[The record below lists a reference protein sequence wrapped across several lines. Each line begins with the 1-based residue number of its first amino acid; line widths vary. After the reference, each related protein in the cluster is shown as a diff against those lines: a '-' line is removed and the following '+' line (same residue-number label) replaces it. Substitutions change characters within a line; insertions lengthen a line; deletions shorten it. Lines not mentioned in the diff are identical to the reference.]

1 MKTKIELEL
10 NTYELEIN
18 GKPYPI
24 VQRTEETESK
34 IRARDEKI
42 NKVSEYESNIELL
55 NILLGESAVREI
67 FPNGKSSN
75 LDMIAKAAYYALKYY
90 YHEKNAFESEVLNKQ
105 IDLLKTTSKAVKNAK
120 LPS

>member
-18 GKPYPI
+18 GKAYPI

-55 NILLGESAVREI
+55 KILLGESAVHEI
-67 FPNGKSSN
+67 FPDGKSSN

-90 YHEKNAFESEVLNKQ
+90 YHEKNAFEKEVLNKQ